1 MALNLVESLVQQCY
15 HYVAMHLEEFPIDHL
30 SLLPLSKR
38 RDLLWRLP
46 VADVCLRLE
55 NTGFTEGVDMEAF
68 WKYSWKYEQVE
79 VAGSSHDNDIKGYF
93 QTWNKAEYARAI
105 LYGLATTMAIGR
117 LRDGEFSFHSPHYGR
132 DITGYHENRGMSI
145 FPFLYAVRKPHSV
158 QIYVHYRSCY
168 LIFPPRYLHKSDKDD
183 NDLTENEVM
192 NCFSSNGEFPRIFPE
207 ISGVSVAIDP
217 DLVYLFRNALYLAI
231 EGHPLDK
238 FTIEFLQAVLMEAVN
253 LEVLIL
259 DNWRGHD
266 NHEWEEKVFDEFCAL
281 LSCSQTFLS
290 NFRLFKICSS
300 NSKGFIVSQKNF
312 NQLITA
318 YFAAPTEH
326 EQKLQISH
334 TVIKYSDMPFDCS
347 PTIDQRYLVFKTI
360 ELTDCH
366 FVSEYKATPQSV
378 SRWLG
383 QGISELPHSNS
394 NQLATGCYFKVEE
407 TVDRP
412 IRKRKH
418 SELDSEEQ

>member
-1 MALNLVESLVQQCY
+1 
-15 HYVAMHLEEFPIDHL
+15 
-30 SLLPLSKR
+30 
-38 RDLLWRLP
+38 
-46 VADVCLRLE
+46 
-55 NTGFTEGVDMEAF
+55 MEAF
-68 WKYSWKYEQVE
+68 WKYSWKHEQVE
-79 VAGSSHDNDIKGYF
+79 VAGSSHDSDVKGYF
-93 QTWNKAEYARAI
+93 QTWNKAEYPRAV
-105 LYGLATTMAIGR
+105 LYGLAATMAIGR

-132 DITGYHENRGMSI
+132 DITGYHENRGMPI
-145 FPFLYAVRKPHSV
+145 FPFLYAVRKPHNV

-168 LIFPPRYLHKSDKDD
+168 LIFPPRYLHKSNKDD
-183 NDLTENEVM
+183 NDLTENEVV

-217 DLVYLFRNALYLAI
+217 DIVYLFRNALYLAI

-259 DNWRGHD
+259 DNWPDHD
-266 NHEWEEKVFDEFCAL
+266 NHEREEKVFDELCAL

-290 NFRLFKICSS
+290 NFRLFKIFSS
-300 NSKGFIVSQKNF
+300 NSKGFVVSQKNF

-326 EQKLQISH
+326 EQKLQITH

-360 ELTDCH
+360 ELVDCH
-366 FVSEYKATPQSV
+366 FVSEYKATPQTV

-394 NQLATGCYFKVEE
+394 NQLTAGCCFKVEE
-407 TVDRP
+407 TIDRP
-412 IRKRKH
+412 VRKRKH